1 MRVLDLFCGIGGATL
16 GLRRAGLEVVAGVDV
31 DGGTARAYGRM
42 TGVPSIDADVGDL
55 RPGDVPAFDVVWA
68 SPPCQ
73 PYSGRKRLGSADP
86 RDGVGSLMSF
96 VERFRPAGII
106 VEEVPGFLSSAGT
119 MLKRLWKLGYTVQR
133 RVLNAAWYGVPQRR
147 RRLLFVAVRGRTW
160 KPFPWPL
167 NSTEQVGWNSVVEW
181 SEAHR
186 KDWPRWITS
195 RLKVPARNLLIHPQL
210 NGGKERRSLGVY
222 PLGVPAPTVTVN
234 GVRRGFHAADGEG
247 RMYLLG
253 ERNAA
258 RFQGLPWPDGVV
270 LTDVWIGNA
279 VPPAMAAAVGRA
291 FLRYCGIS
299 AAKGRGVITEN

>member
-1 MRVLDLFCGIGGATL
+1 MKALDLFCGVGGATL
-16 GLRRAGLEVVAGVDV
+16 GLLRAGFEVAAGVDM
-31 DGGTARAYGRM
+31 DEETAHAYECM
-42 TGVPSIDADVGDL
+42 TGVPSIAASVGDL

-96 VERFRPAGII
+96 VERFRPAEII
-106 VEEVPGFLSSAGT
+106 VEEVPGFLSSART
-119 MLKRLWKLGYTVQR
+119 MLKRLWALGYTVQR

-147 RRLLFVAVRGRTW
+147 RRAFFVAVRGQAWR
-160 KPFPWPL
+160 PFPWPL
-167 NSTEQVGWNSVVEW
+167 DSVEPVGWDSVVEW

-195 RLKVPARNLLIHPQL
+195 RLERPARNVLIHPQL
-210 NGGKERRSLGVY
+210 NGGRERRTLGVY
-222 PLGVPAPTVTVN
+222 PAGAPAPTVTVN
-234 GVRRGFHAADGEG
+234 GIRRGFHAADGEG
-247 RMYLLG
+247 RTYLLA

-258 RFQGLPWPDGVV
+258 RFQGLPWPDGMA
-270 LTDVWIGNA
+270 LTDEWIGNA
-279 VPPAMAAAVGRA
+279 VPPLMAEAVGRA

-299 AAKGRGVITEN
+299 AAKGKGVIAG